1 MRARNADFPGHDL
14 WHCNQPNIP
23 GWGWMLKNGA
33 TTLWEHWAGSDNTYS
48 NNHPMFG
55 SVSQWFFNPLGGY
68 DFVSALP

>member
-1 MRARNADFPGHDL
+1 
-14 WHCNQPNIP
+14 
-23 GWGWMLKNGA
+23 MLKNGA